1 MAAPAQPQLVFV
13 DGSFA
18 ELAQEMADYL
28 NISDEVKPLLEK
40 GDAHKDDVL
49 KKIIMASTVLNS
61 MPEKEITASY
71 NLLVYLVLQSEKPE
85 ALLPRVCENLLKPMT
100 SSPTNGPGLALS
112 ALTNIFNM
120 LKPDNTLR
128 LTVFTII
135 LQFLKQNAMFETVKR
150 YLPHLETWF
159 KQWNTSQEDQRKL
172 YEQIADTAAESGD
185 EEAASEYTIKAL
197 NTFDE
202 SGAKSEAAQ
211 KLSLRALKAS
221 ILAPTQFDFQ
231 GLRAI
236 PAVQALSE
244 SHPVYSELLDIFAEK
259 DLEDYTDFCEE
270 HEGFI
275 EKENLD
281 DDKLTR
287 KLRLLT
293 FASLAAS
300 ISSREIPYQA
310 IAKALNIPLEQVE
323 IWTIDVIR
331 AGLVEGRLSQQK
343 QLFLVHKTTYR
354 VFGEKQWRELGDRL
368 ELWKGVFT
376 TVIANLRREQA
387 NADAQR
393 KRDQD
398 DIERKVAGIGMG
410 GVPTGGDRG
419 NRRGERPPRKERTE
433 DDD

>member
-185 EEAASEYTIKAL
+185 EE
-197 NTFDE
+197 
-202 SGAKSEAAQ
+202 
-211 KLSLRALKAS
+211 
-221 ILAPTQFDFQ
+221 
-231 GLRAI
+231 
-236 PAVQALSE
+236 
-244 SHPVYSELLDIFAEK
+244 
-259 DLEDYTDFCEE
+259 
-270 HEGFI
+270 
-275 EKENLD
+275 
-281 DDKLTR
+281 
-287 KLRLLT
+287 
-293 FASLAAS
+293 
-300 ISSREIPYQA
+300 
-310 IAKALNIPLEQVE
+310 
-323 IWTIDVIR
+323 
-331 AGLVEGRLSQQK
+331 
-343 QLFLVHKTTYR
+343 
-354 VFGEKQWRELGDRL
+354 
-368 ELWKGVFT
+368 
-376 TVIANLRREQA
+376 
-387 NADAQR
+387 
-393 KRDQD
+393 
-398 DIERKVAGIGMG
+398 
-410 GVPTGGDRG
+410 
-419 NRRGERPPRKERTE
+419 
-433 DDD
+433 